1 MENNRNP
8 LISVITVSFN
18 CAKTIEE
25 TILSVINQ
33 SYTSIEYIIIDGK
46 STDGTIEIIKK
57 YATRISFWVS
67 EEDNGIYDAM
77 NKGLRQANGDF
88 VLFLGGDDH
97 FISYHILQDIVPQ
110 LQQKRVCVY
119 HGDVYRCVNK
129 DIYGGK
135 YNRYKLAIKNI
146 PHQALFYP
154 KSIYK
159 NYDYNVKYS
168 LFADYQYNIM
178 LFTKYPFE
186 YLNQTIAW
194 FNDAGSCVQHRDICW
209 DEDRKKHINTFLG
222 CIPYWVAKFYHLLRK
237 VIKDD

>member
-1 MENNRNP
+1 MENNKSP
-8 LISVITVSFN
+8 LISIITVSFN

-57 YATRISFWVS
+57 YADRISFWVS
-67 EEDNGIYDAM
+67 EKDDGIYDAM
-77 NKGLRQANGDF
+77 NKGLRKANGDF

-97 FISYHILQDIVPQ
+97 LISFHVLQDIVPQ
-110 LQQKRVCVY
+110 LQPTRVCVY
-119 HGDVYRCVNK
+119 HGDVYRCVSK
-129 DIYGGK
+129 DLYGGK

-154 KSIYK
+154 KVIYK
-159 NYDYNVKYS
+159 NYNYDVKYS

-178 LFTKYPFE
+178 
-186 YLNQTIAW
+186 
-194 FNDAGSCVQHRDICW
+194 
-209 DEDRKKHINTFLG
+209 
-222 CIPYWVAKFYHLLRK
+222 
-237 VIKDD
+237 

>member
-1 MENNRNP
+1 MENNKSP
-8 LISVITVSFN
+8 LISIITVSFN

-57 YATRISFWVS
+57 YADRISFWVS
-67 EEDNGIYDAM
+67 EKDDGIYDAM
-77 NKGLRQANGDF
+77 NKGLRKANGDF

-97 FISYHILQDIVPQ
+97 LISFHVLQDIVPQ
-110 LQQKRVCVY
+110 LQPKRVCVY
-119 HGDVYRCVNK
+119 HGDVYRCVSK
-129 DIYGGK
+129 DLYGGK

-154 KSIYK
+154 KVIYK
-159 NYDYNVKYS
+159 NYNYDVKYS

-178 LFTKYPFE
+178 LFSKIPFE
-186 YLNQTIAW
+186 YLNQTITW
-194 FNDAGSCVQHRDICW
+194 FNDAGSCVKHRDICW
-209 DEDRKKHINTFLG
+209 DMDRKHIITTFLG
-222 CIPYWVAKFYHLLRK
+222 YVPYYFAQFYHLLRK
-237 VIKDD
+237 VVKND

>member
-1 MENNRNP
+1 MENNKSP
-8 LISVITVSFN
+8 LISIITVSFN
-18 CAKTIEE
+18 CVKTIEE

-33 SYTSIEYIIIDGK
+33 SYTSIEYIIIDGQ
-46 STDGTIEIIKK
+46 STDGTIEIIRK
-57 YATRISFWVS
+57 YTDRISFWVS

-77 NKGLRQANGDF
+77 NKGLKHANGDF

-97 FISYHILQDIVPQ
+97 LISYHILQDIVPRMQ
-110 LQQKRVCVY
+110 INNVCVY
-119 HGDVYRCVNK
+119 HGDVYRCVNR

-159 NYDYNVKYS
+159 NYNYDVKYS

-178 LFTKYPFE
+178 LFSKIPFE
-186 YLNQTIAW
+186 SLNQTISW
-194 FNDAGSCVQHRDICW
+194 FNDAGSCVRYRDMCW
-209 DEDRKKHINTFLG
+209 DKDRKKNISTFLG
-222 CIPYWVAKFYHLLRK
+222 YIPYWVAQFYHLLRR
-237 VIKDD
+237 VIKND